1 MQFALQACK
10 CVLEIQAPTHQ
21 EKNIFSSKSRER
33 QEVPRQD
40 SEMQT
45 QIGAKDM
52 QMHLHNSDQSE
63 LCDGELFMVC
73 LEPAHP
79 TKARLQETWNDYIK
93 QRKENKV

>member
-1 MQFALQACK
+1 
-10 CVLEIQAPTHQ
+10 
-21 EKNIFSSKSRER
+21 
-33 QEVPRQD
+33 
-40 SEMQT
+40 
-45 QIGAKDM
+45 M